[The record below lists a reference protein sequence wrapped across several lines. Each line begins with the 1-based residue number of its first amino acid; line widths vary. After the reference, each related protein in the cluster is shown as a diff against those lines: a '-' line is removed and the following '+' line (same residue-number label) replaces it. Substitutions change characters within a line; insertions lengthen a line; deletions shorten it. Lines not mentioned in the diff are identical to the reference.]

1 MKTSLDHLPLHKRE
15 QLAAIAAMVQ
25 ATAPV
30 EMIILF
36 GSYARG
42 NWVEDLVTGY
52 FSDYDL
58 MVIVATEEQAR
69 DLGPA

>member
-1 MKTSLDHLPLHKRE
+1 
-15 QLAAIAAMVQ
+15 
-25 ATAPV
+25 
-30 EMIILF
+30 MIILF

-42 NWVEDLVTGY
+42 NWVENLVTGY

-69 DLGPA
+69 DRRQRVLAGPKQPMRGWGQGVREASRPLIKLRCG